1 MVRNLEQGD
10 IVYIDFNPQAGHE
23 QMGRRPAVVIS
34 NNLYN
39 RMSKILM
46 LCPITN
52 TNKNHPFHVALD
64 NRTKITGVVL
74 CDQAKMLDVVARQAS
89 FEEKIPVDL
98 LEEIVDMVQSFI
110 EII

>member
-1 MVRNLEQGD
+1 MVGNLEQGD
-10 IVYIDFNPQAGHE
+10 IVYIDINPQAGHE

-39 RMSKILM
+39 RMSKMLM

-52 TNKNHPFHVALD
+52 TNKNHPFHVELD
-64 NRTKITGVVL
+64 SRTKTTGVVL

-89 FEEKIPVDL
+89 FEEKIPNDL
-98 LEEIVDMVQSFI
+98 LEEIVDIVQSFI